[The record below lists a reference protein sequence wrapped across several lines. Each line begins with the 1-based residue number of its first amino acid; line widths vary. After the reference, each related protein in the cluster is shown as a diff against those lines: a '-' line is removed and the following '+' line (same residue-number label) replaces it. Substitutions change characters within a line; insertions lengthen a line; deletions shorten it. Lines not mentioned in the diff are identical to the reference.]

1 MGVENI
7 LEKITLE
14 ASAAAESILSDAKKE
29 AAAIVEETK
38 KKASES
44 YSKSLDSAEKEAIES
59 INHIRSMAALEARKM
74 KLAAKRE
81 VIDEVFAAAAKKL
94 RNLPDNEY
102 AAFLAAMANASAEK
116 GTLWF
121 SDRDFRLAEQVR
133 PYFKG
138 DFKISK
144 TTVKKLADGFIIKNG
159 SIQVKCSID
168 ELLSVKRADLEP
180 VAVKV
185 LFAE

>member
-14 ASAAAESILSDAKKE
+14 ASTAAEAVISEAKKD
-29 AAAIVEETK
+29 AVSIVEESK

-44 YSKSLDSAEKEAIES
+44 YAKSLEDAEKEAIES
-59 INHIRSMAALEARKM
+59 INHIRSMAALEARKL
-74 KLAAKRE
+74 KLAAKRD
-81 VIDEVFAAAAKKL
+81 VIDEAFALAANRL
-94 RNLPDNEY
+94 RTLPDNEY
-102 AAFLAAMANASAEK
+102 AAFLASMANASAEK

-121 SDRDFRLAEQVR
+121 SERDSRLAEQVR
-133 PYFKG
+133 PYLKG
-138 DFKISK
+138 EFKISK
-144 TTVKKLADGFIIKNG
+144 STVKKLSDGFIIKNG
-159 SIQVKCSID
+159 SIQVNCSVN
-168 ELLSVKRADLEP
+168 ELLSVKRAELEP

>member
-14 ASAAAESILSDAKKE
+14 ATAAAESVISDAKKE
-29 AAAIVEETK
+29 AVSIVEEAK
-38 KKASES
+38 KKAADS
-44 YSKSLDSAEKEAIES
+44 YAKSLDAAEKEAIES

-81 VIDEVFAAAAKKL
+81 IIDETFVAAANRL

-121 SDRDFRLAEQVR
+121 SERDFRLAEQVR
-133 PYFKG
+133 PYLKG
-138 DFKISK
+138 EFKISR
-144 TTVKKLADGFIIKNG
+144 TTVKKLSDGFIIKNG
-159 SIQVKCSID
+159 NIQVKCSIE
-168 ELLSVKRADLEP
+168 ELLSVKRAELEP
-180 VAVKV
+180 VAVNI